1 LDFPVRWHRK
11 CLLVVEISIRK
22 GTAMSKRAGGDEK
35 MQRTT
40 GGTNGGTDP
49 GRVRGKRL
57 PLIAAAVLAGVV
69 ALGAAGWLG
78 GIFPKTHA
86 EIARAAGVVET
97 ADAVRIPL
105 SALDSGKTLFLE
117 SDLEGSRVYFFAM
130 RSSDGVYRAAYDAC
144 DVCFRANRGYRQE
157 GDLMVCNKCGQAF
170 PSVKVNEVKGGCN
183 PAPLARMVDG
193 QSLVIRKGDLAAGKD
208 YFPGKRS

>member
-1 LDFPVRWHRK
+1 MEMEKIMRQKRK
-11 CLLVVEISIRK
+11 IRRAVAVAILL
-22 GTAMSKRAGGDEK
+22 
-35 MQRTT
+35 
-40 GGTNGGTDP
+40 
-49 GRVRGKRL
+49 
-57 PLIAAAVLAGVV
+57 LAGVATV
-69 ALGAAGWLG
+69 AQAGLFDGIFKKSPVEIAKAAG
-78 GIFPKTHA
+78 A
-86 EIARAAGVVET
+86 VET
-97 ADAVRIPL
+97 VDAVRIPL

-117 SDLEGSRVYFFAM
+117 SELEGSRVYFFAM

-157 GDLMVCNKCGQAF
+157 GDLMVCNKCDQAF

-193 QSLVIRKGDLAAGKD
+193 QSLVIRKGDLTAGKD

>member
-1 LDFPVRWHRK
+1 MEMEKIMRQKRK
-11 CLLVVEISIRK
+11 IRRAVAVAILL
-22 GTAMSKRAGGDEK
+22 
-35 MQRTT
+35 
-40 GGTNGGTDP
+40 
-49 GRVRGKRL
+49 
-57 PLIAAAVLAGVV
+57 LAGVATV
-69 ALGAAGWLG
+69 AQAGLFDGIFKKSPVEIAKAAG
-78 GIFPKTHA
+78 A
-86 EIARAAGVVET
+86 VET
-97 ADAVRIPL
+97 VDAVRIPL

-117 SDLEGSRVYFFAM
+117 SELEGSRVYFFAM

-170 PSVKVNEVKGGCN
+170 PSVKVNEAKGGCN

>member
-1 LDFPVRWHRK
+1 MTNTAGRNETTHETSKGVDGGFRPGGGKGNRLFLITMV
-11 CLLVVEISIRK
+11 LLLGTGTVV
-22 GTAMSKRAGGDEK
+22 
-35 MQRTT
+35 
-40 GGTNGGTDP
+40 
-49 GRVRGKRL
+49 
-57 PLIAAAVLAGVV
+57 
-69 ALGAAGWLG
+69 AAGWFG
-78 GIFPKTHA
+78 GIFKNTPA
-86 EIARAAGVVET
+86 DNARVAGVVES

-105 SALDSGKTLFLE
+105 SALDSGKALFLE
-117 SDLEGSRVYFFAM
+117 TDLEGRQVHYFAVK
-130 RSSDGVYRAAYDAC
+130 SSDGVYRAAYDAC

-183 PAPLARMVDG
+183 PAPLARIVDG